1 MRRQVDILSNID
13 WLIVILYIMLVTFGW
28 LNIFAVNQTAESV
41 PFFRLQNRY
50 TMQLLWIVISFLM
63 ILSIFIID
71 SRFFSFVAYPAYG
84 LGIFLLI
91 SVFIVGTVVHSSKSW
106 IVLGPISIQ
115 PSEFAKVA
123 TMLALAKFMSGYNF
137 KITRFRD
144 ILISLGIAFIPALLI
159 LIQPDFGSTLVYAAF
174 FLVLYREGLPG
185 GVLIFLG
192 SLAVI
197 FLSTL
202 LMSQFVL
209 LIILGGV
216 AALIYAG
223 IVRKPL
229 IFFAIA
235 AAAGFVTGVLL
246 VLMHFEL
253 LVFER
258 TQIVLITLGVIVFVS
273 IVLGLIFKSKE
284 AFLVIGLF
292 LLSVVFNYS
301 VDYVFDNVMQEHQ
314 RNRVNVMLGL
324 ASDPYGY
331 EYNVRQ
337 SKIAIGSG
345 GFTGKGFME
354 GTQTK
359 FRFVPEQ
366 STDFIFCTVGEEWGF
381 LGSFGLVIIYVSLL
395 IRLIILAERQ
405 RSRYSRIYGYGVISV
420 LFFHFA
426 VNIGMTI
433 GLFPVIGIP
442 LPFLSYGGSS
452 FLAFSIMLF
461 IFIRLDASRKTY
473 LL

>member
-13 WLIVILYIMLVTFGW
+13 WLVVILYLLLITFGW
-28 LNIFAVNQTAESV
+28 LNIFAVNQSAESV

-50 TMQLLWIVISFLM
+50 TMQLLWIVISLLV

-71 SRFFSFVAYPAYG
+71 SRFFSFVAYPVYG
-84 LGIFLLI
+84 LGIFLLV
-91 SVFIVGTVVHSSKSW
+91 SVFVVGTVVHSSKSW
-106 IVLGPISIQ
+106 IVLGPVSIQ
-115 PSEFAKVA
+115 PSEFAKLA
-123 TMLALAKFMSGYNF
+123 TMLALAKYMSGYNF

-144 ILISLGIAFIPALLI
+144 ILISLVIVFLPAVLI

-174 FLVLYREGLPG
+174 LFVLYREGLPG

-192 SLAVI
+192 SLVLI
-197 FLSTL
+197 FLATL
-202 LMSQFVL
+202 ILTQFVL
-209 LIILGGV
+209 LIILGGM
-216 AALIYAG
+216 AALIFAG
-223 IVRKPL
+223 IARKPL
-229 IFFAIA
+229 IFLAIA
-235 AAAGFVTGVLL
+235 AAAALIIVVLL
-246 VLMHFEL
+246 VLIYFEL
-253 LVFER
+253 IMLER
-258 TQIVLITLGVIVFVS
+258 TQIVLITLAILVFVS
-273 IVLGLIFKSKE
+273 VLLGLIFKSKE
-284 AFLVIGLF
+284 ALLVIGLF
-292 LLSVVFNYS
+292 LLSVGFNYS
-301 VDYVFDNVMQEHQ
+301 VDYVFENVMQEHQ
-314 RNRVNVMLGL
+314 RNRINVMLGL

-345 GFTGKGFME
+345 GFAGKGFLE

-381 LGSFGLVIIYVSLL
+381 VGSFGLVIIYVSLL

-405 RSRYSRIYGYGVISV
+405 RSRFSRIYGYGVISV

-452 FLAFSIMLF
+452 FLAFSMMLF